1 MSTAVTSLFVLGVV
15 LSGLDL
21 LNGGGLAALFCF
33 VFCGVALTF
42 RPDVT
47 E

>member
-1 MSTAVTSLFVLGVV
+1 MSTAANTFFFLGVV
-15 LSGLDL
+15 LSGVDL

-33 VFCGVALTF
+33 VSCGVALTF

>member
-1 MSTAVTSLFVLGVV
+1 MSTAVNTFFFLGVV
-15 LSGLDL
+15 LSGIDL
-21 LNGGGLAALFCF
+21 LNGGGLATLFCF
-33 VFCGVALTF
+33 VFCGAALTF